1 MQSIC
6 VFCSSSDS
14 IDEVYFK
21 TAIDLGCQI
30 GGLNLDLVY
39 GGGGIG
45 LMGAVARSV
54 HKNGGKVVGVFPEF
68 LREKDKGFE
77 YTEADELIIV
87 ETMRIRK
94 AIMDE
99 RADAFIVLPGGI
111 GTLEEAIEIMS
122 MKQLGL
128 TEKPLAFVNTNN
140 FYDGLVS
147 NFQMMV
153 GLKFAKSSILDLFAV
168 CPNPSSALEFILS
181 YKSKKKDNK
190 WL

>member
-1 MQSIC
+1 MKSIC
-6 VFCSSSDS
+6 VFCSSSDL

-77 YTEADELIIV
+77 YTEADELIIA

>member
-1 MQSIC
+1 MKSIC
-6 VFCSSSDS
+6 VFCSSSDL

-77 YTEADELIIV
+77 YTEADELIIA

-128 TEKPLAFVNTNN
+128 TDKPLAFVNTNN
-140 FYDGLVS
+140 FYDSLIS

-168 CPNPSSALEFILS
+168 CPNSSSALEFILS

>member
-1 MQSIC
+1 MKSIC
-6 VFCSSSDS
+6 VFCSSSDL

-77 YTEADELIIV
+77 YTEADELIIA

-128 TEKPLAFVNTNN
+128 TDKPLAFVNTNN

-190 WL
+190 YL

>member
-1 MQSIC
+1 MLFKIFYEDLRGSAKFNKALFEGSDERILMKSIC

-21 TAIDLGCQI
+21 TAIDLGFQI

-54 HKNGGKVVGVFPEF
+54 HKNGGRVVGVFPEF
-68 LREKDKGFE
+68 FRKKDEDFE
-77 YTEADELIIV
+77 YKEADELIIT

-99 RADAFIVLPGGI
+99 RSDAFIALPGGV

-122 MKQLGL
+122 M
-128 TEKPLAFVNTNN
+128 
-140 FYDGLVS
+140 
-147 NFQMMV
+147 
-153 GLKFAKSSILDLFAV
+153 
-168 CPNPSSALEFILS
+168 
-181 YKSKKKDNK
+181 
-190 WL
+190 

>member
-1 MQSIC
+1 MKSIC

-14 IDEVYFK
+14 IGEVYFK

-30 GGLNLDLVY
+30 GDLNLDLVY

-54 HKNGGKVVGVFPEF
+54 HKNGGRVVGVFPEF
-68 LREKDKGFE
+68 FREKDEDFE
-77 YTEADELIIV
+77 YVEADELIIA

-99 RADAFIVLPGGI
+99 RSDAFIVLPGGI

-128 TEKPLAFVNTNN
+128 TDKPLAFVNTNN
-140 FYDGLVS
+140 FYDSLIS

-153 GLKFAKSSILDLFAV
+153 GLQFAKSSIMGLFEV

-181 YKSKKKDNK
+181 YKSGKKDNK
-190 WL
+190 YL

>member
-30 GGLNLDLVY
+30 GDLKLDLVY

-54 HKNGGKVVGVFPEF
+54 HKNGGRVVGVFPEF
-68 LREKDKGFE
+68 LREKDEGFE
-77 YTEADELIIV
+77 YIEADELIIA

>member
-30 GGLNLDLVY
+30 GDLNLDLVY

-54 HKNGGKVVGVFPEF
+54 HKNGGRVVGVFPEF
-68 LREKDKGFE
+68 LREKDEGFE
-77 YTEADELIIV
+77 YIEADELIIA

-128 TEKPLAFVNTNN
+128 TDKPLAFVNTNN
-140 FYDGLVS
+140 FYDSLIS

-168 CPNPSSALEFILS
+168 CPNSSSALEFILS

-190 WL
+190 YL

>member
-1 MQSIC
+1 MKSIC
-6 VFCSSSDS
+6 VFCSSSDL

-68 LREKDKGFE
+68 LREKNKGFE
-77 YTEADELIIV
+77 YTEADELIIA

>member
-21 TAIDLGCQI
+21 TAIDLGSQI
-30 GGLNLDLVY
+30 GDLKLDLVY

-54 HKNGGKVVGVFPEF
+54 HKNGGRVVGVFPEF
-68 LREKDKGFE
+68 LREKDEGFE
-77 YTEADELIIV
+77 YIEADELIIA

-128 TEKPLAFVNTNN
+128 TDKPLAFVNTNN
-140 FYDGLVS
+140 FYDSLIS

-153 GLKFAKSSILDLFAV
+153 GLQFAKSSIMGLFEV

-181 YKSKKKDNK
+181 YKSGKKDNK
-190 WL
+190 YL

>member
-1 MQSIC
+1 MKSIC
-6 VFCSSSDS
+6 VFCSSSDL

-54 HKNGGKVVGVFPEF
+54 HKNGGKVVWVFPEF

-77 YTEADELIIV
+77 YTEADELIIA

-181 YKSKKKDNK
+181 YKSKKKRQ
-190 WL
+190 